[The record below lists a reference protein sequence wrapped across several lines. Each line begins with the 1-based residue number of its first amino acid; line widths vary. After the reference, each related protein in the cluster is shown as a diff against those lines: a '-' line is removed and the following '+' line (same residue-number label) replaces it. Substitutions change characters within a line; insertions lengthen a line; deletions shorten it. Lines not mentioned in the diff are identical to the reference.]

1 MEDGEMVRCEMRDAR
16 WEMGNGTW
24 GMGHG
29 GWEMGNGTWEMGNGR
44 GCRGYFR
51 RLKVFWGG
59 GMVVVRDFSLGL
71 GFKI

>member
-1 MEDGEMVRCEMRDAR
+1 MRDR
-16 WEMGNGTW
+16 
-24 GMGHG
+24 
-29 GWEMGNGTWEMGNGR
+29 R